1 MVPKF
6 QSQHDT
12 SSLLLWWRGISQRR
26 IQERRRRELGLL
38 RRTLCGPPS
47 LFLSFFTSF
56 FHLHLSFHLFFS
68 LTSKVGSPAL
78 FRLHLYYSFLSLASW
93 LGRRCLSFSLTHLSL
108 SIFLSLSLSRVAQ
121 IENREH
127 VDRETGPLRG
137 SIAPNIR
144 PSSRAKLGWGKF
156 LPSFLFDNAV
166 HSPFF
171 FLFLFFCCLVVFI
184 VDTSF
189 IV

>member
-1 MVPKF
+1 MVARNKPTT
-6 QSQHDT
+6 DT
-12 SSLLLWWRGISQRR
+12 REKKEGVGSVAQNAMRSSIS
-26 IQERRRRELGLL
+26 
-38 RRTLCGPPS
+38 
-47 LFLSFFTSF
+47 LSFFFYLLFPPASLFSPFF
-56 FHLHLSFHLFFS
+56 FHSPPRSVPLHSSVSICTTRFLVWLLDSGAVVFHFLLRIYPYLSS
-68 LTSKVGSPAL
+68 
-78 FRLHLYYSFLSLASW
+78 
-93 LGRRCLSFSLTHLSL
+93 
-108 SIFLSLSLSRVAQ
+108 SLSLSRVAQ